1 MKRKIR
7 GAVYDTEAAQEIA
20 KWESELEGVDDIL
33 YRTKS
38 GKYFVCEVAYVD
50 DEYRDK
56 PGYDYVITPVSRA
69 DAIRRACDSMGVE
82 AARPLFQDSDAG
94 GVRQLNVRV
103 SSRTHEILRNV
114 AAERGVSI
122 GRVIEE
128 LVNEGEPFGD
138 DNVVFDEVA
147 ERHRFYEEMERK
159 AREIMGKEKQDGVG
173 SRKG

>member
-1 MKRKIR
+1 M
-7 GAVYDTEAAQEIA
+7 
-20 KWESELEGVDDIL
+20 
-33 YRTKS
+33 
-38 GKYFVCEVAYVD
+38 
-50 DEYRDK
+50 
-56 PGYDYVITPVSRA
+56 
-69 DAIRRACDSMGVE
+69 
-82 AARPLFQDSDAG
+82 
-94 GVRQLNVRV
+94 RV
-103 SSRTHEILRNV
+103 SSRTHEILRNG

-159 AREIMGKEKQDGVG
+159 AREIMRREKQDGMG